1 MHPALPAQVVDIPNS
16 MTVLP
21 EMIPASVDLA
31 RQSLTGTLNFTNPGV
46 LSHNQVLRLYQEHID
61 PSFTWQN
68 FSEEE
73 QAEVLK
79 APRSNNELD
88 TAALSQ
94 LCPTVLPLRAS
105 LVKHVF
111 RPNSRLAPPR

>member
-1 MHPALPAQVVDIPNS
+1 

-21 EMIPASVDLA
+21 EMIPKSVDLA
-31 RQSLTGTLNFTNPGV
+31 QRSLTGTLNFTNPGV
-46 LSHNQVLRLYQEHID
+46 LSHNDVLRLYQEYID
-61 PSFTWQN
+61 PSFAWEN

-88 TAALSQ
+88 TSALSQ
-94 LCPTVLPLRAS
+94 VCPGTLPLGDS
-105 LVKHVF
+105 LVKYVF
-111 RPNSRLAPPR
+111 RPNSKLDPN